1 VIDRRVKL
9 TVGAGLLLA
18 VAAIAIDLSQSPI
31 TVAAVNTAQISYLGS
46 TEQPIYA
53 CQSGES
59 LPRETSAVR
68 LRAFSFFGP
77 RVRIDVLASGHVIA
91 HGERGSGWTGG
102 AVTIPLNRL
111 STARPQVKLC
121 FTFFLNGDETTEFV
135 GELTAEA
142 LAAHGPHALLPG
154 RVRVEYMRP
163 DRSSWWSLVPQVA
176 RRMGLGHAGSGT
188 WSVLLAAAL
197 MIGLALVCSRVAL
210 RELG

>member
-1 VIDRRVKL
+1 MIDRRVKL

-18 VAAIAIDLSQSPI
+18 AAAIAIALSQSPI
-31 TVAAVNTAQISYLGS
+31 TVAAVSTAQISYLGS
-46 TEQPIYA
+46 TEQPIHA

-77 RVRIDVLASGHVIA
+77 RVAVDLLENGHVIA

-102 AVTIPLNRL
+102 AVTIPVKSL
-111 STARPQVKLC
+111 SAARSQVQLC
-121 FTFFLNGDETTEFV
+121 FTFFLDGDETTEFV
-135 GELTAEA
+135 GELN
-142 LAAHGPHALLPG
+142 AARAARGPDALLPG
-154 RVRVEYMRP
+154 RVRIEYLRP
-163 DRSSWWSLVPQVA
+163 DGSSWWSLALQVA

-188 WSVLLAAAL
+188 WSVLLVAAL
-197 MIGLALVCSRVAL
+197 MISVALVCSRLLV